1 MEIKKAKENH
11 DKIVQWIKDW
21 FKDKENFSAVI
32 GISGGKDSTVCAALL
47 AEALGPEKVYG
58 VEMPNGEQKD
68 ISDSDKVIETLGI
81 RKVVI
86 NIGETYEALSK
97 EIHNQGLNCD
107 LPIYATNTPARL
119 RMTTLYGIA
128 AIVQGLVCNTCNL
141 SESIVGWETYGGD
154 GFGDFAPIG
163 KLTKT
168 EVVELGDY
176 MGLPQEL
183 VHKVPSDGMCGATDE
198 DKLGFTYETLDNHI
212 RKGLRPKA
220 METFNRIMFL
230 HKKSHFK
237 HENIRIP
244 TCDTGALICEDFD
257 WN

>member
-1 MEIKKAKENH
+1 METKKAKENH
-11 DKIVQWIKDW
+11 DKIIQWIKDW

-81 RKVVI
+81 QKVVI

-119 RMTTLYGIA
+119 RMATLYGIA

-168 EVVELGDY
+168 EV
-176 MGLPQEL
+176 
-183 VHKVPSDGMCGATDE
+183 GAC
-198 DKLGFTYETLDNHI
+198 
-212 RKGLRPKA
+212 P
-220 METFNRIMFL
+220 
-230 HKKSHFK
+230 
-237 HENIRIP
+237 
-244 TCDTGALICEDFD
+244 
-257 WN
+257 